1 MPVREAVQRG
11 RVKDKT
17 LSESDVVKRYV
28 KAAEK
33 GVLCSINPDA
43 HDIDQL
49 AFAAHGVRIARKGW
63 LTPEQVLNTRS
74 LPEVLSWL
82 GR

>member
-1 MPVREAVQRG
+1 MRFSPPIALTIAGSDSSAGAGVQADL
-11 RVKDKT
+11 K
-17 LSESDVVKRYV
+17 
-28 KAAEK
+28 
-33 GVLCSINPDA
+33 
-43 HDIDQL
+43 

-63 LTPEQVLNTRS
+63 LTPAQVLNTRS